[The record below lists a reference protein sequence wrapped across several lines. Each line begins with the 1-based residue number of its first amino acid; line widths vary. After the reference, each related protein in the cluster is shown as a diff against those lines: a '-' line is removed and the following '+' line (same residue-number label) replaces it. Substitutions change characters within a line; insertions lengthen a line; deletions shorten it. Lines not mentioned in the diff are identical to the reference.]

1 MYQIEFRP
9 GWRWM
14 RDFKK
19 FNASMR
25 DEEGRFGFNGPYC
38 RIKDWIELSREIGA
52 DYHILEI
59 KWHDG
64 ICWFKTSLTEWR
76 TPVDYAGRFA
86 EGSRR
91 AGIPFMF
98 YYSSV
103 IDHNP
108 QFD

>member
-25 DEEGRFGFNGPYC
+25 DEEGRFRFNGPYC
-38 RIKDWIELSREIGA
+38 RIKDWIELSREIGV

-64 ICWFKTSLTEWR
+64 DM
-76 TPVDYAGRFA
+76 PVQNLPNRMEDPSGLRGAVR
-86 EGSRR
+86 
-91 AGIPFMF
+91 
-98 YYSSV
+98 
-103 IDHNP
+103 
-108 QFD
+108 